1 MKSTAIVEKCCMPSL
16 IANKRLVV
24 IRMPP
29 FRIYVFISFVS
40 FLDEIKYTK
49 EGIGQPSIRLTYQSV
64 NLHLCKK
71 EKYFT
76 KFISLLFP
84 DHTIIY

>member
-1 MKSTAIVEKCCMPSL
+1 MRTKLSFFVAITWKSKRGKVKSTAIVEKCCMPSL

-40 FLDEIKYTK
+40 FLDEI
-49 EGIGQPSIRLTYQSV
+49 SISRRG
-64 NLHLCKK
+64 
-71 EKYFT
+71 
-76 KFISLLFP
+76 
-84 DHTIIY
+84 